1 MYDCNTLIN
10 INVGTDSPSV
20 ICPQQSIAGSI
31 TCRSTQW
38 LQWRIVFEDSLAVP
52 EITMQYIPSD
62 TVGHTQVITESGLN
76 FTFNL
81 TVNDQSQQLLVSIM
95 TATGLIN
102 NTMIN
107 MTVHCGQEIHHLPW
121 ITIQGEYIL

>member
-1 MYDCNTLIN
+1 MDTSAL
-10 INVGTDSPSV
+10 TSPSV
-20 ICPQQSIAGSI
+20 ICPQQSIAGSV

-38 LQWRIVFEDSLAVP
+38 LQWRVVFEDSLAVP
-52 EITMQYIPSD
+52 DITMQYIPSD

-95 TATGLIN
+95 TVTSLIN
-102 NTMIN
+102 NTLTN
-107 MTVHCGQEIHHLPW
+107 TMTVHCGQEIHQLPW
-121 ITIQGEYIL
+121 ITVQSEYI